1 MSLVH
6 IAQAA
11 STFLQSA
18 LVVFA
23 ALGEVSFGTG
33 RQTALA
39 YVKA

>member
-23 ALGEVSFGTG
+23 ALGEISLG
-33 RQTALA
+33 RQFDLSYAEA
-39 YVKA
+39 